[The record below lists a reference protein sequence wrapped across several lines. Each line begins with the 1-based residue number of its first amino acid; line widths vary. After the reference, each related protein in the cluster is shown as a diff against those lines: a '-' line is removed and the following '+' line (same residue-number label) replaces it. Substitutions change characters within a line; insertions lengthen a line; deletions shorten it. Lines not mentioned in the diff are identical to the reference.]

1 MPQTNLKSEI
11 VLKIEL
17 NKGRRGIAM
26 NKLAKIVE
34 EAEKFLESFAEDV
47 NLSKT
52 EWLADNFENESV
64 DWQVHYAGIAEPSV
78 LAFGKKALAH
88 VIDPTTTFE
97 TLDYGIS
104 EKTLLHFAQMAHPL
118 DIDDYVGVGTMN
130 GHDSFD
136 MKRLTKERALQ
147 IEQQANR
154 ATEEYAGFQGTITAL
169 FKDNN
174 SCWLKEYLT
183 GNRVVCMFKSNL
195 YGKIWRLLERRDALV
210 NVEGWYLIKGNESR
224 LRIEDIR
231 ELPDYHDGDIDKFFG
246 CDKTF
251 TDNKTTEEFLEE
263 LRGEQ

>member
-1 MPQTNLKSEI
+1 MSVEI
-11 VLKIEL
+11 ILKIEL

-26 NKLAKIVE
+26 HKFAKIVE

-52 EWLADNFENESV
+52 EWLADSFENNSV

-78 LAFGKKALAH
+78 LEFGKKALAH
-88 VIDPTTTFE
+88 VINPETTFE
-97 TLDYGIS
+97 TLGYGLR

-130 GHDSFD
+130 GHRDFD
-136 MKRLTKERALQ
+136 MKQLTKERAMW

-154 ATEEYAGFQGTITAL
+154 IIEEYAGFQGTITAL

-183 GNRVVCMFKSNL
+183 GNRVVCEFKPYL
-195 YGKIWRLLERRDALV
+195 YSTIWKLLERREALV

-224 LRIEDIR
+224 LRIEDIK
-231 ELPDYHDGDIDKFFG
+231 ELPDYQDGDIDKFFG

-251 TDNKTTEEFLEE
+251 TDDKSTEEFLEE
-263 LRGEQ
+263 LRGE